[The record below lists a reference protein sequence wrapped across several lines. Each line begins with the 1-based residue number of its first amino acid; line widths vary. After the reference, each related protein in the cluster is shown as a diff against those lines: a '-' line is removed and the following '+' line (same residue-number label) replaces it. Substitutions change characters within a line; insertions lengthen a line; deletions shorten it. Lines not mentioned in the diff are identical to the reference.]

1 MRQVDLI
8 LRHLR
13 DFGSIS
19 SWEALQEYGIM
30 RTASRIC
37 DIRRMG
43 IGIKSEIVTGKNRY
57 GEPIKFA
64 RYSLMEEENKND

>member
-1 MRQVDLI
+1 MRQVDRI
-8 LRHLR
+8 LRHIR
-13 DFGSIS
+13 DNGSIT
-19 SWEALQEYGIM
+19 SWEAMQQYAVM
-30 RTASRIC
+30 RLASRIC

-64 RYSLMEEENKND
+64 RYSLMEEDKND